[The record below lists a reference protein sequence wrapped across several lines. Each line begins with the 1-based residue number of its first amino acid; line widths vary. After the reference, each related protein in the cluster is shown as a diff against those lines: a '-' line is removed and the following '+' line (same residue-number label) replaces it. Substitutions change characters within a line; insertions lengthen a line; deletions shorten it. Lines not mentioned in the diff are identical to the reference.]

1 MTQLI
6 LGSMLVGLIPLALI
20 FTFNK
25 LDKEF
30 KDKLKI
36 RKLDI
41 VIIIAVAI
49 IYGILYSRLGLTLGV
64 FVNTTLLTAYL
75 VFMSY
80 TDQKTMLLYSSISF
94 IMIIYEIIM
103 IVVNYNIIPFNEYT
117 YTVLIILVVLGIMSI
132 FRWIGLGDVY
142 IYIVLAL
149 YYTQYRNLPTL
160 TLMVNILLTNIL
172 FIVITVILKIIRKD
186 KEKHQ
191 PLTIFIAIST
201 FICNLFLI

>member
-1 MTQLI
+1 
-6 LGSMLVGLIPLALI
+6 
-20 FTFNK
+20 
-25 LDKEF
+25 
-30 KDKLKI
+30 
-36 RKLDI
+36 
-41 VIIIAVAI
+41 
-49 IYGILYSRLGLTLGV
+49 
-64 FVNTTLLTAYL
+64 
-75 VFMSY
+75 
-80 TDQKTMLLYSSISF
+80 
-94 IMIIYEIIM
+94 MII
-103 IVVNYNIIPFNEYT
+103 VNYNIIPFNEYT

-172 FIVITVILKIIRKD
+172 FIVVTVILKIIRKD